1 MIAACLVA
9 GCSGSG
15 TAESSGT
22 MPGPLPTVVSCPSG
36 NANSGSLDLA
46 GDAEGVQD
54 LREHANQ
61 WAQATGF
68 ADRFPDARLTVV
80 QEPNIAFA
88 RFVEQNQLRAQ
99 LRYRNVADSWTIE
112 TLEYC

>member
-1 MIAACLVA
+1 
-9 GCSGSG
+9 
-15 TAESSGT
+15 

-36 NANSGSLDLA
+36 NANSGSLDSA

-54 LREHANQ
+54 LRGHATQ

-80 QEPNIAFA
+80 QGQNIAFA
-88 RFVEQNQLRAQ
+88 RFVEQNRLRAQ
-99 LRYRNVADSWTIE
+99 LTYRNVADSWTLE